1 MGWGIRY
8 IHLCMHFAFTPLP
21 KVFNNLK
28 KKTHKSQ
35 MCNTLLQFILLS
47 TKLTFPDLSWQN
59 VQVHSCTY
67 IYKLTESFQE
77 LLVVGSWSLLPC
89 RRVLVKKLRFS
100 FLLLPSIQDI
110 TELKITLSCDRDV
123 SSWIDGSGDH
133 CLESSKC
140 GLPFGSGLLRF
151 TTRISNM
158 LQRT

>member
-1 MGWGIRY
+1 
-8 IHLCMHFAFTPLP
+8 
-21 KVFNNLK
+21 
-28 KKTHKSQ
+28 

-133 CLESSKC
+133 CLESSKR